1 MGTLNFPPW
10 SVAMSIP
17 SNSNQ
22 INTAGGPDLS
32 FGNLTPKNGMVIA
45 QLSGGLSRALSDGST
60 ITAGVAYAENK
71 RFIVVTKHT
80 PAGEL
85 DSDFGI
91 WYTATTDFVTLVH
104 LTIQPDAKPLL
115 LAALGNEQTAFITR
129 FNAHDGNVDQSFGIE
144 GTRILGKRINSGL
157 LPRGGLA
164 VQADN
169 NIVSVFHNGT
179 DSFIYQL
186 SSSGAQINFG
196 NTDPIEAPNTRLNTL
211 LITNSGFVI
220 AGSRAR
226 KAHMLGLL
234 HDGQLDSNF
243 GNQGVVDLQF
253 SNNENKQISA
263 LSKGPNGQIAVAG
276 GSYYIPPEMNFVV
289 SLLANGQTNPQF
301 HGGKPLESST
311 DEDSYTGVVT
321 QTDGKIVAL
330 ARTLTGN
337 LVKLIRHTLA
347 GQLDPEFG
355 NQGVAE
361 AWGDPQGRPEQSFI
375 DTLELV
381 QPGEKLQSSG
391 IISTARTSFIGRLLS
406 Q

>member
-1 MGTLNFPPW
+1 
-10 SVAMSIP
+10 MSIP
-17 SNSNQ
+17 SNNNQ
-22 INTAGGPDLS
+22 INTAGGPDLT
-32 FGNLTPKNGMVIA
+32 FGNSIPKNGTVIT

-60 ITAGVAYAENK
+60 ITVGVGYVENEK
-71 RFIVVTKHT
+71 FIVVTKHT

-85 DSDFGI
+85 DSNFEVG
-91 WYTATTDFVTLVH
+91 YTATTDFVNLFH
-104 LTIQPDAKPLL
+104 LNIQPDGKPLL
-115 LAALGNEQTAFITR
+115 LASLGSDKTAFITR

-144 GTRILGKRINSGL
+144 GTRRLGKIIYGGL
-157 LPRGGLA
+157 FPRAGLA

-169 NIVSVFHNGT
+169 NIVSVFNDST
-179 DSFIYQL
+179 DSYIYQL
-186 SSSGAQINFG
+186 SSRGELINFG
-196 NTDPIEAPNTRLNTL
+196 NIGPIEAPNTLLNTL
-211 LITNSGFVI
+211 LITDSGFVI
-220 AGSRAR
+220 AGSRAG

-234 HDGQLDSNF
+234 HDGQPDSNF

-263 LSKGPNGQIAVAG
+263 LSMGPNGQIAIAG
-276 GSYYIPPEMNFVV
+276 RSYFLPSQMNFVA

-301 HGGKPLESST
+301 HGGKPLESPANDYYYASVT
-311 DEDSYTGVVT
+311 T

-330 ARTLTGN
+330 ARTPTGHRVN
-337 LVKLIRHTLA
+337 LIRHTLT
-347 GQLDPEFG
+347 GQLDPGFG

-361 AWGDPQGRPEQSFI
+361 AWQDPQGRPEYSYI

-391 IISTARTSFIGRLLS
+391 ILASSRVSFIGRLLS